1 MTNSTSS
8 LHSQIDSWCNDDSTI
23 VALRLRQRLIP
34 VEGEDAVFFPPTYA
48 GIGYNIDTLSDGTK
62 TVIVDSVGSQ
72 GNRMEPLFK
81 QAPNGKNPLAAL
93 VPQIDIVYDD
103 NKRVSILDVSH
114 RLGDAFLRSTELA
127 DEAAEAFDAFLDR
140 GNATAIAKLAPTS
153 LIFGVWDSR
162 KSGAKLPRILQ
173 STIRAWKVDK
183 LTRSA
188 QFFPAVVNP
197 KDLKAF
203 DETDLQKL
211 DGQKNPLAKAG
222 FASTPSTNDPGGV
235 IARGGIERI
244 TTVNLIALRR
254 LSGDDTPRL
263 RRYVLGLALAA
274 ATAPPEV
281 FLRQGCLLVNDPQ
294 NPACWETVERS
305 GSTAVV
311 DITHEPILEYTEAI
325 ARDFGVAEE
334 RTVKFDPKRAK
345 QVVKEAKKTSEESKE

>member
-1 MTNSTSS
+1 MTNNSSS
-8 LHSQIDSWCNDDSTI
+8 LPSQIDSWCNDDSTI
-23 VALRLRQRLIP
+23 VALRLRQRLVP

-81 QAPNGKNPLAAL
+81 QTPSGKNPLAAL

-127 DEAAEAFDAFLDR
+127 DEASEAFGAFLDR
-140 GNATAIAKLAPTS
+140 GDATAIAKLAPTS

-173 STIRAWKVDK
+173 ATIRAWKVDK

-188 QFFPAVVNP
+188 QFFPAVINP
-197 KDLKAF
+197 KDLNAF
-203 DETDLQKL
+203 DETDIQKL
-211 DGQKNPLAKAG
+211 EGQKNPLAKAG

-244 TTVNLIALRR
+244 TTINLVALRR
-254 LSGDDTPRL
+254 LSGGDTDRL
-263 RRYVLGLALAA
+263 RRYVLGLALVA

-281 FLRQGCLLVNDPQ
+281 FLRQGCLLVDDSK

-305 GSTAVV
+305 GIIANV
-311 DITHEPILEYTEAI
+311 DIEHGPILEYATAI
-325 ARDFGVAEE
+325 AREFGIATA

-345 QVVKEAKKTSEESKE
+345 QVVKDAKKSNEDPKE